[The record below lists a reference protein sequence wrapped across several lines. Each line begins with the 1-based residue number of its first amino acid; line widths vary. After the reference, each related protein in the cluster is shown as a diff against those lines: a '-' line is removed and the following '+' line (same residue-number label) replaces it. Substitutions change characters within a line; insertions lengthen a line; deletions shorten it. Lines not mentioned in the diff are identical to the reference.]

1 MAIWIS
7 HRGESHDAPENTAS
21 AFRLAM
27 ERDVDGM
34 ETDIHLT
41 SDNVLVCSHDANTQ
55 RCCGGVS
62 MVIEQSTF
70 EEVEKLD
77 ACNGKIAFQGEKIPT
92 FSEALEILKP
102 GKLFYV
108 EIKENDPRVIDAMMA
123 EIDKSHC
130 TRDQIIMISF
140 HADIVKLFKEKYPK
154 QQALWLTSFKK
165 NEDGTFIHDK
175 EFYLKKLQDLKC
187 DGVDAHCN
195 AEFVDAE
202 FVKMIHDAGMFYT
215 AWTLDTVEICQHF
228 LDIGIDSV
236 TSNCAAKMRDA
247 IEK

>member
-1 MAIWIS
+1 M
-7 HRGESHDAPENTAS
+7 
-21 AFRLAM
+21 
-27 ERDVDGM
+27 
-34 ETDIHLT
+34 
-41 SDNVLVCSHDANTQ
+41 
-55 RCCGGVS
+55 
-62 MVIEQSTF
+62 
-70 EEVEKLD
+70 
-77 ACNGKIAFQGEKIPT
+77 
-92 FSEALEILKP
+92 
-102 GKLFYV
+102 
-108 EIKENDPRVIDAMMA
+108 
-123 EIDKSHC
+123 
-130 TRDQIIMISF
+130 
-140 HADIVKLFKEKYPK
+140 
-154 QQALWLTSFKK
+154 WLTSFKK

-202 FVKMIHDAGMFYT
+202 FVKMIHDAGMFYA

>member
-92 FSEALEILKP
+92 FAEALEILKP

-108 EIKENDPRVIDAMMA
+108 EIKENDPRVIAVQGEVSEPAGVVADVVQ
-123 EIDKSHC
+123 EERRRH
-130 TRDQIIMISF
+130 F
-140 HADIVKLFKEKYPK
+140 HP
-154 QQALWLTSFKK
+154 
-165 NEDGTFIHDK
+165 
-175 EFYLKKLQDLKC
+175 
-187 DGVDAHCN
+187 
-195 AEFVDAE
+195 
-202 FVKMIHDAGMFYT
+202 
-215 AWTLDTVEICQHF
+215 
-228 LDIGIDSV
+228 
-236 TSNCAAKMRDA
+236 
-247 IEK
+247 